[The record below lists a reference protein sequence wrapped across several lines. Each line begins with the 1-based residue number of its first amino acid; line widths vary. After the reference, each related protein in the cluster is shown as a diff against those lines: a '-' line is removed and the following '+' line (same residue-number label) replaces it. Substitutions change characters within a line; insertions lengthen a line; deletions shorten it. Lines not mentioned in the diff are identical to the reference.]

1 MPYKA
6 SKLPFPPHFINNYM
20 WDKLKQYDDVG
31 LGTNSTFI
39 PFVFAT
45 PTNYEEIWNY
55 LGEGPLLV
63 NCERMLRYRT
73 SPFYNIKR
81 EQLAWYVRTTTTE
94 EMMNFINLV
103 ITALDRED
111 VAAQE
116 VNAWAKD
123 NPIAIPD
130 TNPTEYIPH
139 NVFFHRIKVF
149 VIDESRDVS
158 ELGTAKTYVSN
169 KIIIEY
175 DYHTI
180 QDPGADLPVPTAED
194 FR

>member
-1 MPYKA
+1 MPKSA
-6 SKLPFPPHFINNYM
+6 AKLPFPPHFINHYM
-20 WDKLKQYDDVG
+20 WNLLKGYDDVG
-31 LGTNSTFI
+31 LGNNSEFI

-63 NCERMLRYRT
+63 NCERMLRYRP
-73 SPFYNIKR
+73 SPFYSIKK
-81 EQLAWYVRTTTTE
+81 EQMAWYVRSSSTE
-94 EMMNFINLV
+94 QLMNFINLV

-111 VAAQE
+111 VAAQAI
-116 VNAWAKD
+116 NAWAKD
-123 NPIAIPD
+123 NPIEIPD
-130 TNPTEYIPH
+130 TIPQEYIPH
-139 NVFFHRIKVF
+139 NVFFHRVKAF
-149 VIDESRDVS
+149 VIDESRDIS
-158 ELGTAKTYVSN
+158 ELSTAKGYVSN

-180 QDPGADLPVPTAED
+180 QDSDPGVDD